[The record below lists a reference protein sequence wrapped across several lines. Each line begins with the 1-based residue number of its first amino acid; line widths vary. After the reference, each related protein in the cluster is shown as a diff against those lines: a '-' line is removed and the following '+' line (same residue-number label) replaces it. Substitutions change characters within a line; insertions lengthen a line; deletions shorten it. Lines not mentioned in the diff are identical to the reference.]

1 MAKDKDQLTLHERW
15 ESETDDPI
23 FIIKRPDIRPKVKL
37 IGEDGNAFNILG
49 KVQKALKDAG
59 ASKEYIEE
67 YVKEASAG
75 DYNHLL
81 STTMKYVDVE

>member
-1 MAKDKDQLTLHERW
+1 MAKDKDQLTLHERR

-23 FIIKRPDIRPKVKL
+23 FIIKRSDIRPKVKL
-37 IGEDGNAFNILG
+37 IREDGNAFNILG

-67 YVKEASAG
+67 YVKEALAG